1 MLLLLHLRA
10 ALIAHLDLFIVTG
23 LRQIYLSILG
33 LLDKIRYLD
42 NGVVLVWIMVGA
54 NATVKINYFLLPL
67 CIDFVLRLR
76 LIEEGEIELVF
87 VVWDDE

>member
-1 MLLLLHLRA
+1 
-10 ALIAHLDLFIVTG
+10 
-23 LRQIYLSILG
+23 
-33 LLDKIRYLD
+33 
-42 NGVVLVWIMVGA
+42 MVGA